1 MSKEVKIGGRSIGGK
16 AFAFIGGPCVI
27 ESRDITLRIAGRLAA
42 LTSRLGIP
50 FIFKASYDK
59 ANRTSV
65 ANFRGPGIEEGLKVL
80 AAVREHFDVPVL
92 TDVHSVGEAAIAA
105 EVVDVL
111 QVPAL
116 LSRQTDLLVAC
127 GKTGKP
133 VNIKKGQFMA
143 PHQMKYA
150 IGKVESTGNTDII
163 VTERG
168 TSFGYNNLVNDFR
181 AFPIM
186 REFGY
191 PWSSMR
197 PTASSC
203 RQARA
208 RRPRESASFVYPLAR
223 AAIAIGVDAIF
234 MEVHEDPAKALC
246 DGPNSRALDD
256 LPAVLDGTQKNKGGA
271 VSRFGDVGR
280 EVLEKEARP
289 FLRSGRGSTRRS
301 TAQSLP
307 SMRAGAESSSPAWA
321 RPASSRRRS
330 PLPFRAS
337 AYRPSTSI
345 RPNLSTGTS
354 GIVQKDD
361 LFFIISNS
369 GETEEVITIL
379 PWIKRM
385 GLLSIVVT
393 GNTSRPSRAMA
404 NRARHQGGRGLSLSI
419 SSPHQPP
426 PRPSRSGTRSRW
438 SS

>member
-1 MSKEVKIGGRSIGGK
+1 
-16 AFAFIGGPCVI
+16 VI
-27 ESRDITLRIAGRLAA
+27 ESRDITLRIAGRLVD

-80 AAVREHFDVPVL
+80 AAVRESFNVPVL

-191 PWSSMR
+191 PLVFDATHSVQL
-197 PTASSC
+197 PAGAGEASAGE
-203 RQARA
+203 RQ
-208 RRPRESASFVYPLAR
+208 FVYPLAR

-246 DGPNSRALDD
+246 DGPNSLALDD
-256 LPAVLDGTQKNKGGA
+256 LPAVLKALK
-271 VSRFGDVGR
+271 RIR
-280 EVLEKEARP
+280 EAL
-289 FLRSGRGSTRRS
+289 
-301 TAQSLP
+301 
-307 SMRAGAESSSPAWA
+307 
-321 RPASSRRRS
+321 
-330 PLPFRAS
+330 
-337 AYRPSTSI
+337 
-345 RPNLSTGTS
+345 
-354 GIVQKDD
+354 
-361 LFFIISNS
+361 
-369 GETEEVITIL
+369 
-379 PWIKRM
+379 
-385 GLLSIVVT
+385 
-393 GNTSRPSRAMA
+393 
-404 NRARHQGGRGLSLSI
+404 
-419 SSPHQPP
+419 
-426 PRPSRSGTRSRW
+426 
-438 SS
+438 